1 MGRAFLGEAELTERE
16 GAVLLAL
23 AGTVFSFTAVAYRA
37 VDTANDWQFLAY
49 RGGSTAL
56 AMFFS
61 YDCSTVPWQR
71 WSVAQCAPWQRWS
84 VGT

>member
-49 RGGSTAL
+49 RGGSTASL
-56 AMFFS
+56 CWRSSRFGIGRVQL
-61 YDCSTVPWQR
+61 T
-71 WSVAQCAPWQRWS
+71 SVQQHGRP
-84 VGT
+84 